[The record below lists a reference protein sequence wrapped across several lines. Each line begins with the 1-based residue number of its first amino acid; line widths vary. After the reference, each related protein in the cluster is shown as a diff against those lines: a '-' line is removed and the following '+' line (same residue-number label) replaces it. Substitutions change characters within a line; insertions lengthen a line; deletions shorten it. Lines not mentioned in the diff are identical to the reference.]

1 MHPER
6 RNTYV
11 EIINRSR
18 IKDRQNN
25 PADEKGISTQ
35 NNVIYVYITFKKR
48 NKKQYSAA
56 NL

>member
-18 IKDRQNN
+18 IKDCQNN

-35 NNVIYVYITFKKR
+35 NNVIYVYHF
-48 NKKQYSAA
+48 
-56 NL
+56 